1 MRPDLGAMVYGR
13 KPDSVPMAA
22 GTVPGRPAYFMSKRQ
37 RALHFIAEMQGP
49 AKWQLPR
56 PGQTGA
62 QRLAGERSG
71 SAMALL
77 MQHGHGSAQI
87 LVASI

>member
-1 MRPDLGAMVYGR
+1 MVSGR
-13 KPDSVPMAA
+13 KPDSVPMDP
-22 GTVPGRPAYFMSKRQ
+22 GTGSGRSASFKTKRQ

-62 QRLAGERSG
+62 YRLTGERSG

-77 MQHGHGSAQI
+77 MQRGHGSAQI

>member
-1 MRPDLGAMVYGR
+1 MVSGR
-13 KPDSVPMAA
+13 KPYSVPMAA
-22 GTVPGRPAYFMSKRQ
+22 VTGPGRPAYFMSKRQ
-37 RALHFIAEMQGP
+37 KALHFIAEMQGP

-62 QRLAGERSG
+62 QRLTGEHSG

-77 MQHGHGSAQI
+77 MQRGHGCAQI
-87 LVASI
+87 LVAAI